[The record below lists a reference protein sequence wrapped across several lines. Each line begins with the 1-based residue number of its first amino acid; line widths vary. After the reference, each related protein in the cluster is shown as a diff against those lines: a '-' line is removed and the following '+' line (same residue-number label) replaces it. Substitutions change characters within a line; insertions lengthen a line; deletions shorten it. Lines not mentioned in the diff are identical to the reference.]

1 MNLLYLYLIGYFKIY
16 ADAENALLI
25 TRAAS
30 GARIPSIIKKRRQG
44 ARVFTIK
51 RRDIDAFS
59 FACDELGAE
68 YKVLCE
74 RGIPQ
79 LWRRY
84 GKRTGL
90 IVGAVIFFIAVFI
103 SDWFVWEIKVSGNE
117 TLTYDEVLEQLE
129 AQGFRLGT
137 YIKGVDFD
145 KLHNRVLRDSPN
157 IAWISVNVKGSV
169 AYVEV
174 REYKPGGAEESKE
187 PANVIAAT
195 GGKIT
200 QVSVFRGRAAVK
212 IGDEVKEG
220 QLLISGVVDYEK
232 AETQFVRAKGEVYAE
247 INREIFISIPLHRD
261 VTVRTNDTVT
271 RYGISI
277 FGREIFFVGKGGID
291 DMFYDKITMNK
302 QLSFFREVT
311 IPINIITEKYI
322 RTETVTESLTEEEAA
337 AEAYAEYRRKF
348 IEACADAIILAY
360 ETNGGMNEKGNAY
373 EIHVKIRC
381 IANIARTVEFDIN

>member
-1 MNLLYLYLIGYFKIY
+1 MNFLYLYLIGYFKIY

-30 GARIPSIIKKRRQG
+30 GAHIPSIIKKRRRG
-44 ARVFTIK
+44 ARVFVIK
-51 RRDIDAFS
+51 RRDIDAFAL
-59 FACDELGAE
+59 ACGELGAE

-74 RGIPQ
+74 RGLPQ

-84 GKRTGL
+84 GKRAGL
-90 IVGAVIFFIAVFI
+90 IVGAFIFFAAVFI

-117 TLTYDEVLEQLE
+117 TLTDAEVLEQLE
-129 AQGFRLGT
+129 VQGFKLGT

-157 IAWISVNVKGSV
+157 IAWISVNMKGSV

-174 REYKPGGAEESKE
+174 REYKPGGTEESDK
-187 PANVIAAT
+187 PANVVAAT
-195 GGKIT
+195 DGIIT
-200 QVSVFRGRAAVK
+200 QVSVFNGRAAVK

-220 QLLISGVVDYEK
+220 QLLISGVIEYEK
-232 AETQFVRAKGEVYAE
+232 AETQIVRAKGEVYAE
-247 INREIFISIPLHRD
+247 INREIIVSIPLKRE
-261 VTVRTNDTVT
+261 VTARTNDTVT
-271 RYGISI
+271 RYGISV

-322 RTETVTESLTEEEAA
+322 RTEKVTESLTEEEAA

-348 IEACADAIILAY
+348 VEACADAIILSY
-360 ETNGGMNEKGNAY
+360 ETNGGMNEKGDAY
-373 EIHVKIRC
+373 EIRSKIRC
-381 IANIARTVEFDIN
+381 IANIARTVEFDVS